1 MPASNPSLT
10 RQRLRRMSYALN
22 FAANARIRAH
32 HRRLDRTAAE
42 QLAAFERGHYKNV
55 TDEGDVSEA
64 LAGALLEDR
73 MANVPWL
80 DAAIPL
86 DGARVLEIGSGTAES
101 TLALSEQ
108 GAHVTGLD
116 VDAAALDVGR
126 ERLRLYG
133 LEPDLRLGNAASVA
147 EIVKGERFDLVIFFA
162 SLEHMTLAERLGAIE
177 QTWDLLKPG
186 GCWCVIEAPN
196 RLWFWDGHTSMDN
209 FYHWLPDE
217 LAARWAHRSSRAHL
231 AADFPAIGNDAPA
244 DFDTVKLA
252 RWGRGVSYHEF
263 ELVLGDAK
271 NLDLVSNKTDFLRR
285 SNPLLF
291 AHGILSRARRYE
303 RFLERISP
311 GYDRGWFKQYL
322 DLIIRKPL

>member
-1 MPASNPSLT
+1 MPRPSPSLT

-22 FAANARIRAH
+22 FAANGRIRARQ
-32 HRRLDRTAAE
+32 RRLDNEAAAR
-42 QLAAFERGHYKNV
+42 LAAFERSHYKNV
-55 TDEGDVSEA
+55 TDEGDVNEA

-101 TLALSEQ
+101 TLALAEQ

-116 VDAAALDVGR
+116 VDAAALEVGR

-133 LEPDLRLGNAASVA
+133 LEADLRLGNAAEVA
-147 EIVKGERFDLVIFFA
+147 RAVGGERFDLVIFFA
-162 SLEHMTLAERLGAIE
+162 SLEHMTLAERLGSIQ

-196 RLWFWDGHTSMDN
+196 RLWFWDGHTSMEN

-217 LAARWAHRSSRAHL
+217 LAARWAHRASREHL
-231 AADFPAIGNDAPA
+231 AADFPRLDNHAPA
-244 DFDTVKLA
+244 DFDIVKLA
-252 RWGRGVSYHEF
+252 RWGRGVSFHEF

-271 NLDLVSNKTDFLRR
+271 KLDVVSDKTDFLRR

-291 AHGILSRARRYE
+291 AHGLVSRARRYE
-303 RFLERISP
+303 RFLEHSAP
-311 GYDRGWFKQYL
+311 GYHKGWFKQYL
-322 DLIIRKPL
+322 DLIIRKA